1 MILDCIHMSCNQNF
15 KAVNSSA
22 KQVERI
28 DKYLIL
34 SIAKFK
40 IDNFYKKHQTI
51 IFKQKLWNDNIKYY
65 HTLFALDDKTI
76 NSYKPINYINNNNI
90 NSNILTQHQSKPNF
104 ISVFFSSKSLKDT
117 MV

>member
-1 MILDCIHMSCNQNF
+1 MSCNQNF

-34 SIAKFK
+34 SIAKLR

-51 IFKQKLWNDNIKYY
+51 IFKQKLLNNNIKYH
-65 HTLFALDDKTI
+65 HTLFALGDKTI
-76 NSYKPINYINNNNI
+76 NSYKPINYTNNNNM
-90 NSNILTQHQSKPNF
+90 NSNISTQHQSKPNS
-104 ISVFFSSKSLKDT
+104 ISVFFSFKSLKDT
-117 MV
+117 VV